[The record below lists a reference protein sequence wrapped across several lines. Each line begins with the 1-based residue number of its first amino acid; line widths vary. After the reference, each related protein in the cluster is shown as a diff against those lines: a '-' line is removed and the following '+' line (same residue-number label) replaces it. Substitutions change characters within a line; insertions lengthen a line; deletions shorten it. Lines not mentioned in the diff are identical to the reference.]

1 VILRAFS
8 RLRFR
13 LQILLLLLLFTAFA
27 VVIAVLC
34 QTPTQVSLGWL
45 GLTFIVVGLA
55 WVFANRVDRPL
66 DELARQA
73 RAVAAGEPFQASPD
87 QVANREIR
95 ELVSAF
101 NEMEKQIRERRIAD
115 EKFRMLFEHS
125 SHPHLILDDQG
136 IVDCN
141 RAAIELLGCTAKD
154 EVLALH
160 PSALSP
166 QIQPDGRLS
175 MDKGREMDAL
185 ARSNGIHRFDWIHM
199 KRNGEIFPAEVTLT
213 PLHLGEREVLLA
225 VWNDLTER
233 MKAEDT
239 LRRSEEKFRR
249 LVEGFRS
256 EYFFYTHNEKG
267 IFVYVSPSVRQVLGY
282 AQEEFL
288 KHYTEYMTDTPRNQQ
303 AVFKT
308 ELALIGIPQPA
319 YEVEIM
325 HKDGGLRIIEVCEV
339 PVLDA
344 SANVIAVE
352 GIAHDVTAGRRAQ
365 EELLQAREAA
375 EAASRAKSQFLAN
388 MSHELR
394 TPLNVILGYA
404 EMLADEAREK
414 KLPEF
419 ADDLQHIKS
428 SGRHLLELINDVLDL
443 SKIEAGRIQVFAESF
458 DVASLVREVGN
469 QIGPIAEKNKNRIE
483 IIAPE
488 DLGMMHTDVIKLRQ
502 TLFNLLGNA
511 CKFTE
516 NGTVTLEAWREA
528 HAQGDWILFRVTDT
542 GIGIAPGVMP
552 QLFQPFVQA
561 DASTTRKF
569 GGTGLGLA
577 ISRHFCRM
585 MGGDLSASS
594 TLGKGSIFTVRL
606 PAHIHP
612 PDQEP
617 VSVAEEVAS

>member
-1 VILRAFS
+1 MILRAFS

-13 LQILLLLLLFTAFA
+13 QQILLLLLLFTAFA

-45 GLTFIVVGLA
+45 ALTFIVVGLA

-87 QVANREIR
+87 QVANREVR
-95 ELVSAF
+95 ELVRAF
-101 NEMEKQIRERRIAD
+101 NEMEKQIRQRRIAD
-115 EKFRMLFEHS
+115 EKFRLLFEHS

-141 RAAIELLGCTAKD
+141 RAAIELLGCREKE

-175 MDKGREMDAL
+175 TDKGREMDAH
-185 ARSNGIHRFDWIHM
+185 ARQNGIHRFDWIHM

-213 PLHLGEREVLLA
+213 PIQLGEREVLLA

-233 MKAEDT
+233 MKAEDS

-256 EYFFYTHNEKG
+256 EYFFYTHDEKG
-267 IFVYVSPSVRQVLGY
+267 DFVYASPSIRQVLGY
-282 AQEEFL
+282 APEDFL

-319 YEVEIM
+319 YEVEIT
-325 HKDGGLRIIEVCEV
+325 HKDGSLRILEVCEV

-469 QIGPIAEKNKNRIE
+469 QIGPLAEKNKNRIE
-483 IIAPE
+483 ITAPE

-516 NGTVTLEAWREA
+516 SGTVTLEAWREA
-528 HAQGDWILFRVTDT
+528 HTQGDWILFRVTDT
-542 GIGIAPGVMP
+542 GIGIAPEVMP